1 MNSLRLNEI
10 FNLVDKNSIVADIGT
25 DHGIIPIMLS
35 KFNLAKKIIATDIS
49 ENSLNKLKEKLKQ
62 NDNIN
67 NIETRV
73 SDGLNSFFEYEIDTI
88 IISGMGGILIKD
100 ILNTN
105 LDIAKTAETLIL
117 SPNNSLD
124 VVRKFLV
131 NNNFKIIDEKDV
143 FENSKYYQI
152 LKVSYGKDL
161 FYEDYEYDYGKI
173 LIKNKSKNLKLFLEN
188 ELNKYSLIIDKI
200 EKSSMNTKRIDDI
213 NMIIKDIKVVLDEF

>member
-62 NDNIN
+62 NNNIK

-100 ILNTN
+100 ILNNN

-117 SPNNSLD
+117 NPNNSLD
-124 VVRKFLV
+124 VVRKFLT

-161 FYEDYEYDYGKI
+161 FYEDYEYNYGKI

-213 NMIIKDIKVVLDEF
+213 NIIIKDIKVVLNEF